1 MVQSSYRNLGGVHMI
16 LALDLSSKSSG
27 YAVGDGLELIDHG
40 CITSA
45 STSNV
50 KRIIKMRDGIAEVIK
65 KYNITEIVTEEV
77 RTDYKNAQ
85 TYKVLNWVQGA
96 VVIAAYE
103 INPKIEI
110 TYIQPSSWR
119 AAVGIHTGR
128 GIKRDELKKADIKH
142 VEDRY
147 GILVGDDEAD
157 AIGILDAYVAKNVSN
172 EINFE

>member
-1 MVQSSYRNLGGVHMI
+1 MI

-27 YAVGDGLELIDHG
+27 YAVGDGENLVDHG

-45 STSNV
+45 STSNI
-50 KRIIKMRDGIAEVIK
+50 KRIIKMRDELVEIMK

-85 TYKVLNWVQGA
+85 TYKVLNWVQAA
-96 VVIAAYE
+96 VVIAAFE

-128 GIKRDELKKADIKH
+128 GIKRETLKQEDILYVKNK
-142 VEDRY
+142 Y
-147 GILVGDDEAD
+147 GLTVGDDEAD
-157 AIGILDAYVAKNVSN
+157 AIGILDAYIAKNLSN
-172 EINFE
+172 EINWE

>member
-1 MVQSSYRNLGGVHMI
+1 MI

-40 CITSA
+40 CVTSA
-45 STSNV
+45 STSNI
-50 KRIIKMRDGIAEVIK
+50 KRIIKMRDEISEVIK

-85 TYKVLNWVQGA
+85 TYKVLNWVQAA
-96 VVIAAYE
+96 VVIASYE

-128 GIKRDELKKADIKH
+128 GIKRDTLKQADIQYVK
-142 VEDRY
+142 DKY
-147 GILVGDDEAD
+147 NLIVGDDEAD
-157 AIGILDAYVAKNVSN
+157 AIGILNAYITKNTSN
-172 EINFE
+172 EINWE